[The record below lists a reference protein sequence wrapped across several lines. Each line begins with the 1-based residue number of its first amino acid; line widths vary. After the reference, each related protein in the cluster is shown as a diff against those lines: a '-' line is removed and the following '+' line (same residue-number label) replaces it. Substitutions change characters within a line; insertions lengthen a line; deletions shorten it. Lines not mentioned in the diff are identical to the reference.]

1 MVGEVEAEGA
11 IGQLLVDIGSVALW
25 LQAVGVVILLW
36 IIFES
41 FILFLNYRRMKEVYK
56 IKEDMRRFLGE
67 EPAISIDYIKDAMI
81 NEDGS
86 GSKEIEVV
94 SKVTIVFTDLD
105 DRIKKI
111 EFLA

>member
-1 MVGEVEAEGA
+1 M
-11 IGQLLVDIGSVALW
+11 
-25 LQAVGVVILLW
+25 
-36 IIFES
+36 ES
-41 FILFLNYRRMKEVYK
+41 MKEHAINQYIANINFNKDNWSISK